1 MQNKNRNQQG
11 YKIKKRSLTT
21 WLSIGFLSLQCGQL
35 YASDNLPDLGSP
47 DLVEYDLQTEQSLGR
62 AFTQALHTQ
71 FDLVQDPEILNYI
84 RQLSYHIASNSGNK
98 RDFSFYVINNDSINA
113 FAGPNGVIG
122 IHTGLIAKVDKAD
135 ELASVI
141 AHEIAHVTQQ
151 HLSRTYEYNSTQGS
165 LNSFAT
171 LIAAILV
178 GMVDPNAGM
187 ATLMGGM
194 GMNMQDQLKNSREHE
209 KEADNVGIQIMYE
222 AGYDPHAM
230 GAFFGKLAKESQ
242 FNALQVPEILR
253 THPVTLSR
261 LTAAENRAQVMPPLK
276 IRKQP
281 NDLTLI
287 KLRVAALDQKLD
299 QVDQRQLTSDE
310 RCYLD
315 NLNQLTAKLSQ
326 NKFKKST
333 DKLQCLQQAAQ
344 KDLLQPLYSTLLIE
358 RLQQF
363 ADRHYQPALDKYLA
377 KARNLIEYQQDIW
390 PTNLAVRVRHAELL
404 EMQNESEKAQLT
416 LQDGLQQEHNHYQI
430 NNYLAQFARRHH
442 QEATANYYQ
451 AQAQVAIGNYARAKH
466 FIEQAEI
473 LNKQNQEGI
482 SQKINY
488 FKAKH
493 EDKLR
498 KPSKPD

>member
-1 MQNKNRNQQG
+1 MHLSNRN
-11 YKIKKRSLTT
+11 KTPNRWKKSSLTT
-21 WLSIGFLSLQCGQL
+21 WLSAGVLSLQIGSAQ
-35 YASDNLPDLGSP
+35 AINNLPDLGSP
-47 DLVEYDLQTEQSLGR
+47 DLVEYDRKTEQDLGN

-84 RQLSYHIASNSGNK
+84 RQMSYQIASNSGQN
-98 RDFSFYVINNDSINA
+98 RSYSFYVINNDSINA

-122 IHTGLIAKVDKAD
+122 IHTGLISKVEKPD

-151 HLSRTYEYNSTQGS
+151 HLSRTYEYNSTQGT

-178 GMVDPNAGM
+178 GMADPNAGM

-194 GMNMQDQLKNSREHE
+194 GMNMENQLKNSREHE
-209 KEADNVGIQIMYE
+209 KEADNVGIQILHQ

-261 LTAAENRAQVMPPLK
+261 LTAAENRAQVMPPSK
-276 IRKQP
+276 IREAT
-281 NDLTLI
+281 NDLKLI
-287 KLRVAALDQKLD
+287 QLRVAAIAK
-299 QVDQRQLTSDE
+299 QLAQLELQALNKNE
-310 RCYLD
+310 RCYLN
-315 NLNQLTAKLSQ
+315 NLKQLNAKLSPKQ
-326 NKFKKST
+326 LAQSAQ
-333 DKLQCLQQAAQ
+333 KLECLQQAAQ
-344 KDLLQPLYSTLLIE
+344 KDLMQPLYSTLLIE

-363 ADRHYQPALDKYLA
+363 ADHNYQPALQKYTA
-377 KARNLIEYQQDIW
+377 KTKELIGYQQDIW
-390 PTNLAVRVRHAELL
+390 PNNLAVRVRHAELL
-404 EMQNESEKAQLT
+404 YIQQHKDEAIKT
-416 LQDGLQQEHNHYQI
+416 LKNGLQQKHNHYQL
-430 NNYLAQFARRHH
+430 NNYLAQFARRDGK
-442 QEATANYYQ
+442 EATANYYQ
-451 AQAQVAIGNYARAKH
+451 ARAQADIGNFARARH

-473 LNKQNQEGI
+473 LNEQNQEAI
-482 SQKINY
+482 SQEINY

-493 EDKLR
+493 EDKLQ
-498 KPSKPD
+498 KSSKTS